1 MEDLMSDA
9 QNSLSG
15 TDAEPG
21 SPESERDH
29 ASGLMGMP
37 NGENRTELQMEDG
50 ADLGGHTLLSRPSAQ
65 QGRRS
70 LFRR

>member
-1 MEDLMSDA
+1 MSDA

-21 SPESERDH
+21 SPEPERDH
-29 ASGLMGMP
+29 ASGLMGMQ
-37 NGENRTELQMEDG
+37 NGENRTELRMEDG
-50 ADLGGHTLLSRPSAQ
+50 ADLGGHTLLSRASAH

>member
-1 MEDLMSDA
+1 MSDA

-21 SPESERDH
+21 SPESEREN
-29 ASGLMGMP
+29 ASGLMGMQ
-37 NGENRTELQMEDG
+37 NGENRTELRMEDG
-50 ADLGGHTLLSRPSAQ
+50 ADLGGHTLLSRPAAH